1 MPRPLLTCPECG
13 TLGPCHSV
21 AIRQVRDVRF
31 MFVVSVSKVRC
42 PKCKRIRSMRVPG
55 ISKNYRYTDRL
66 RDLCVVF
73 ACECGLTAASRHYGV
88 PLTTIHDWV
97 VSTRN
102 VRVGGA
108 SGRGK

>member
-1 MPRPLLTCPECG
+1 MPRSLLTCPECG
-13 TLGPCHSV
+13 TLGSCHSV

-31 MFVVSVSKVRC
+31 VVVVSVSKVRC
-42 PKCKRIRSMRVPG
+42 LKCRRIRSLRVPG

-73 ACECGLTAASRHYGV
+73 ACECGLAAASRRFKV
-88 PLTTIHDWV
+88 PMTTIHDWV
-97 VSTRN
+97 ILTRN

-108 SGRGK
+108 LDRGK